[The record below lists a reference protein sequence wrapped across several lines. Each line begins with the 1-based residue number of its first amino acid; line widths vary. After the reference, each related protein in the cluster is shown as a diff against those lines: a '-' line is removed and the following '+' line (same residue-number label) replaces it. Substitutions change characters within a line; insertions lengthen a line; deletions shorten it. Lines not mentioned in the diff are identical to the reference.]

1 MFLIPIVL
9 IIIIKTMFLSSALLV
24 GRSLSI
30 KNLFGFCDSTIGSE
44 PTNNSQYMTNKGI
57 NNSFLPATSAQNTTT
72 QLPQLPKVNFNI
84 NLFHPSPTQNTQF
97 SYDNKF
103 KINYTKESNLIAMLK
118 DKEIDSVD
126 SKDLNNFTK
135 RAPIHRTLSI

>member
-1 MFLIPIVL
+1 LIPIVI
-9 IIIIKTMFLSSALLV
+9 IIIIKTIFLSSALLV
-24 GRSLSI
+24 GRGLRM
-30 KNLFGFCDSTIGSE
+30 KYLFGYGDSTIGSE
-44 PTNNSQYMTNKGI
+44 PTNNNQYMTNKRI
-57 NNSFLPATSAQNTTT
+57 NNSFLPTTSAQNTTT

-84 NLFHPSPTQNTQF
+84 NLFHPSQTQNTQF

-126 SKDLNNFTK
+126 SKDFKNLK
-135 RAPIHRTLSI
+135 KKAPRHRTLSI

>member
-1 MFLIPIVL
+1 MILIPIVI
-9 IIIIKTMFLSSALLV
+9 IIIIKTIFLSSALLV
-24 GRSLSI
+24 GRSL
-30 KNLFGFCDSTIGSE
+30 KMKYLFGYGDSTIGSE
-44 PTNNSQYMTNKGI
+44 PTNNTQYMTNKRI

-72 QLPQLPKVNFNI
+72 QLPQLPKVNLNI
-84 NLFHPSPTQNTQF
+84 NLFHPIPTQNTQL

-126 SKDLNNFTK
+126 SKDFNTVTK
-135 RAPIHRTLSI
+135 RAPRHRTLSI